1 MKSTQHTLTTSTPL
15 TDEALMLGVLKKDK
29 AAFQQLVKRWKTP
42 LVNYFY
48 RQLHEQEI
56 SEDLTQEVFIRV
68 WKAGKYEVKAK
79 FSTWLY
85 RLAYHLLVDHYRKQ
99 KREPPQELST
109 LAEVGLSR
117 EASSEN
123 SPETQ
128 AVLRDQQA
136 QIQAALGKLPES
148 QQNILILSKFQDL
161 KYSQIAEILNCPV
174 NRVKVNVFRALKNLT
189 HILKEEK
196 NHEGSL

>member
-1 MKSTQHTLTTSTPL
+1 MNATQHTTLALQPS
-15 TDEALMLGVLKKDK
+15 DEALMLRVLEKDNV
-29 AAFQQLVKRWKTP
+29 AFQQLVTRWKNP

-48 RQLHEQEI
+48 RQLRDQEI

-68 WKAGKYEVKAK
+68 WKARDYKVKAK

-99 KREPPQELST
+99 KRQPPQVSATQLDTEPTSVL
-109 LAEVGLSR
+109 
-117 EASSEN
+117 
-123 SPETQ
+123 SPESQ
-128 AVLRDQQA
+128 AVLKDQQA
-136 QIQAALGKLPES
+136 QIQGALKRLPTA

-174 NRVKVNVFRALKNLT
+174 SRVKVSVFRALKNLT

-196 NHEGSL
+196 VDDGSL

>member
-1 MKSTQHTLTTSTPL
+1 MNQTQHVSTTPTQP
-15 TDEALMLGVLKKDK
+15 TDETLMLQVLDKDK

-48 RQLHEQEI
+48 RQLHDQEI
-56 SEDLTQEVFIRV
+56 AEDLTQEVFIRV
-68 WKAGKYEVKAK
+68 WKAAKYEVKAK

-85 RLAYHLLVDHYRKQ
+85 RLAYHLLVDHYRQQ
-99 KREPPQELST
+99 KRQPPQESST
-109 LAEVGLSR
+109 LAEVGLSL
-117 EASSEN
+117 ESSAED
-123 SPETQ
+123 SPEAQ
-128 AVLRDQQA
+128 AVQREQQE
-136 QIQAALGKLPES
+136 QIQAALGKLTVA

-174 NRVKVNVFRALKNLT
+174 NRVKVKVFRALKNLT

-196 NHEGSL
+196 

>member
-1 MKSTQHTLTTSTPL
+1 MNATQHTTLPL
-15 TDEALMLGVLKKDK
+15 LPADEALMLQVLKKDK
-29 AAFQQLVKRWKTP
+29 VAFQQLVKRWKNP

-48 RQLHEQEI
+48 RQLRDQEV

-68 WKAGKYEVKAK
+68 WKADKYEAKAK

-99 KREPPQELST
+99 KRQPPQEP
-109 LAEVGLSR
+109 EVLL
-117 EASSEN
+117 ETEPATAI
-123 SPETQ
+123 SPESQT
-128 AVLRDQQA
+128 LLKDQQA
-136 QIQAALGKLPES
+136 QIEGALRKLPAA

-161 KYSQIAEILNCPV
+161 KYSQIAEILNCPA

-196 NHEGSL
+196 VDDGSF